1 MRSVRAANS
10 PRRAFVTRKKNALC
24 DSEDATFFWSPFDPQ
39 NHPAPRSGTTTQWAE
54 YNLCV
59 SISQYNG
66 YYNQSA
72 PRSWSTVVETEY
84 NLRVLIIVLEYKCV
98 NNTFLDRNK
107 GNKPKLRP
115 SKKKLPPQEWPG
127 QGDLGEGGVGTTVQN
142 IHVRVCYNHTK
153 HLIVTTKHPLDV
165 STSWRLRHC
174 SLLIIIVN
182 NKIERV
188 FDENLQ
194 IYCVQTC
201 LFLIF

>member
-1 MRSVRAANS
+1 MTHDLMTISAEENS
-10 PRRAFVTRKKNALC
+10 RVLKTHF
-24 DSEDATFFWSPFDPQ
+24 
-39 NHPAPRSGTTTQWAE
+39 
-54 YNLCV
+54 
-59 SISQYNG
+59 QYNG
-66 YYNQSA
+66 NYNQSA
-72 PRSWSTVVETEY
+72 TK
-84 NLRVLIIVLEYKCV
+84 LKYKCV
-98 NNTFLDRNK
+98 NNTFPNRNK

-115 SKKKLPPQEWPG
+115 SKKKLPPQEWPE
-127 QGDLGEGGVGTTVQN
+127 QSDLGEGGGGTTVQN
-142 IHVRVCYNHTK
+142 IRVRVCYKHTK